1 MIKNALIVALGG
13 AVGSALRYVIQ
24 NTIHSKYPNL
34 FPYGT
39 FVVNIVGCLLI
50 GLLMGWATQEKLLS
64 PQINLLLIAGF
75 CGGFTTFST
84 FAYEGNTLLLENK
97 PLQALLYIAASVV
110 VGMVCAYV
118 GYKLTRG

>member
-24 NTIHSKYPNL
+24 HTIHSKYPNL

-39 FVVNIVGCLLI
+39 FVVNIAGCLLI
-50 GLLMGWATQEKLLS
+50 GLLMGWATQEKLFS

-84 FAYEGNTLLLENK
+84 FAYEGNTLLLESK

-110 VGMVCAYV
+110 VGMVAAYL

>member
-1 MIKNALIVALGG
+1 MIKNALLIALGG
-13 AVGSALRYVIQ
+13 GVGSACRYLIQ
-24 NTIHSKYPNL
+24 TSFHNKYPNL

-39 FVVNIVGCLLI
+39 FAVNILGCLLI
-50 GLLMGWATQEKLLS
+50 GLLMGLVHQQKLIS
-64 PQINLLLIAGF
+64 PQISLLLIGGF

-97 PLQALLYIAASVV
+97 PLQALLYLGLSVV
-110 VGMVCAYV
+110 FGMLAAYL

>member
-1 MIKNALIVALGG
+1 MIKNAVIVALGG

-24 NTIHSKYPNL
+24 HTIHSKYPNL

-39 FVVNIVGCLLI
+39 FVVNIAGCLLI
-50 GLLMGWATQEKLLS
+50 GLLMGWATQEKLFS

-84 FAYEGNTLLLENK
+84 FAYEGNALLLENK

-110 VGMVCAYV
+110 VGMVCAYA
-118 GYKLTRG
+118 GFKLGKG